1 MSTTSTAT
9 TSPNTYA
16 RIAALLYLTIIAA
29 GIAAQFFVRGSLIV
43 PGDAAAT
50 AQAITASESLFR
62 LGIAGDLVM
71 IAADIA
77 LALVFY
83 ILFRPVSHALSLL
96 AAFFRLVQAAILG
109 INLLN
114 LLQVLKLL
122 GGADYLAVIGADQL
136 AAQALFYAEAHG
148 MGYSLGLVFFGLN
161 CLVFGYL
168 VVKSRYVPRIL
179 GFLLIFAGAGYLT
192 DCFVGFLLPEVY
204 AAYADLFA
212 LVVFLPAIVGELA
225 LCLWLLIKGVTVPP
239 VSRPAADFNR
249 QAANAAA

>member
-1 MSTTSTAT
+1 MSTTNPTT
-9 TSPNTYA
+9 TSPTTYA
-16 RIAALLYLTIIAA
+16 RIAAILYLTIIVA

-83 ILFRPVSHALSLL
+83 MLFRPVSHALSLL
-96 AAFFRLVQAAILG
+96 AAFFRLVQASILG

-122 GGADYLAVIGADQL
+122 GGAEYLAIFGADQL
-136 AAQALFYAEAHG
+136 AAQALLYAEAHA

-179 GFLLIFAGAGYLT
+179 GFLLIFAGAGYLV
-192 DCFVGFLLPEVY
+192 DCFAGFLLPDTY

-225 LCLWLLIKGVTVPP
+225 LCLWLLIKGVNVPQTP
-239 VSRPAADFNR
+239 RSAATLQPARAT
-249 QAANAAA
+249 A

>member
-1 MSTTSTAT
+1 MYSTQT
-9 TSPNTYA
+9 TTPSPNTYA
-16 RIAALLYLTIIAA
+16 RIAAVLYLIIIGA

-114 LLQVLKLL
+114 LLLVLKLL
-122 GGADYLAVIGADQL
+122 GGADYLAVFGADQL
-136 AAQALFYAEAHG
+136 AAQALLYAEAHG

-168 VVKSRYVPRIL
+168 VIKSRYVPRIL
-179 GFLLIFAGAGYLT
+179 GFLLIFAGAGYLV
-192 DCFVGFLLPEVY
+192 DCFAGFLLPDTY
-204 AAYADLFA
+204 AAYADVFA

-225 LCLWLLIKGVTVPP
+225 LCLWLLIKGVAVPSAP
-239 VSRPAADFNR
+239 RPAADLKPAR
-249 QAANAAA
+249 VAA